1 MTGRRAEQ
9 AKERTMKD
17 GTMNVTVDWNLCDGN
32 GNCTAEAP
40 EVFALNDD
48 DELDLLLAEP
58 GEELR
63 PGVEMAAAACPK
75 RAITIEG

>member
-1 MTGRRAEQ
+1 
-9 AKERTMKD
+9 MK
-17 GTMNVTVDWNLCDGN
+17 VTVDWNLCDGN
-32 GNCTAEAP
+32 GNCVAEAP

-48 DELDLLLAEP
+48 DQLDLLLEEP

-63 PGVEMAAAACPK
+63 PKVELATSSCPK